1 MNKHSFIIFL
11 DIDGVLCS
19 YDDLKLRD
27 ADGEHTFRDYSVE
40 ALNMLVAY
48 YGAKIVISSS
58 WRRKH
63 TFRHADDFQAL
74 FNHRG
79 VEVEVLG
86 LTPYLKGV
94 RGDEINAWLDANPT
108 ERYIVLD
115 DETPDMEGITDMQ
128 YVWKTNRWRCL
139 DSYDVRAAIFRF
151 DRIFA
156 GKGHKLPM
164 AQSN

>member
-1 MNKHSFIIFL
+1 MQKHPFIIFL

-19 YDDLKLRD
+19 YDDLRLRD
-27 ADGEHTFRDYSVE
+27 ADGEHSFRDYSVE

-58 WRRKH
+58 WRRKPN
-63 TFRHADDFQAL
+63 FRDLTAFQKL
-74 FNHRG
+74 FDERG
-79 VEVEVLG
+79 VEAEVIG
-86 LTPYLKGV
+86 VTPYLKDV
-94 RGDEINAWLDANPT
+94 RGHEINAWLDANPT

-139 DSYDVRAAIFRF
+139 DSYDVRAAMFRF

-156 GKGHKLPM
+156 GNGHKLAMP
-164 AQSN
+164 QSN